1 MTIGLIAGVEGQML
15 RTMKLAGKSHTGKA
29 SRSLHHKLAQSIGEQ
44 ILKGIYAPGAI
55 LPNEADWCRIYGA
68 SRTSV
73 REAIK
78 TLNGK
83 GLLASRPKIGS
94 RVEPRERWNMLDR
107 DVLAWHFAAMDRKE
121 FLISTQEAR
130 KVFEPGIAALAAV
143 KRTPA
148 QLHRIEAALEGMRQA
163 KSAATMVAPDV
174 EFHLALLAA
183 ANNELMASF
192 GLIIEWALP
201 NMFDYTSR
209 HNPQPEAV
217 VPMHEDV
224 VKAVQRGNP
233 EAARRAVVT
242 LLQDTDRAIETGL
255 IGKSRKTKPVKRA

>member
-1 MTIGLIAGVEGQML
+1 MSPHRV
-15 RTMKLAGKSHTGKA
+15 MKSARRSSSA
-29 SRSLHHKLAQSIGEQ
+29 SPKNLHHTLAQSIGEQ

-68 SRTSV
+68 SRTAV

-83 GLLASRPKIGS
+83 GLLASRPKVGS

-107 DVLAWHFAAMDRKE
+107 DVIAWHFAAMDRTD
-121 FLISTQEAR
+121 FLRSTQEAR
-130 KVFEPGIAALAAV
+130 KVFEPGIAAVAAV

-148 QLHRIEAALEGMRQA
+148 QLARLEAALEAMRAAKYGQA
-163 KSAATMVAPDV
+163 MVAPDV

-183 ANNELMASF
+183 ANNDLMSSF

-201 NMFDYTSR
+201 NLFEVTSR
-209 HNPQPEAV
+209 IHPAPDNV

-224 VKAVQRGNP
+224 VKAVRRGNP
-233 EAARRAVVT
+233 EAARRAMMQ
-242 LLQDTDRAIETGL
+242 LLGDTDEIVSFDIAAAKKPAAR
-255 IGKSRKTKPVKRA
+255 GKKS